1 MHGTPFWTHRVHVYM
16 HMDIFNMTMTV
27 KYLFMHPFFRLWMR
41 VSVKIDT
48 HKHFTL
54 SRLIFT
60 HMLQNIYCIMCMW
73 NYYFMTIKLLSV

>member
-1 MHGTPFWTHRVHVYM
+1 ML
-16 HMDIFNMTMTV
+16 NMKIM
-27 KYLFMHPFFRLWMR
+27 

-60 HMLQNIYCIMCMW
+60 HMLQNMYCSMCMW
-73 NYYFMTIKLLSV
+73 NYYFMTLKLLRASLLFVMFLIQIGEKNRVGRSAK